1 MRSGIVSIFIIALV
15 TYSCN
20 KNKSNEKRV
29 CICVSYR
36 PLNSIC
42 LLEVRDSIRIA
53 YQGQVR
59 PIDDNTDCIISLPS
73 VFHKGKEFIPVG
85 YLYYNAD
92 NLLVKAK
99 VVFTLGNNPGID
111 TTGIR
116 SKLMQSFSYDK
127 NIHHSY
133 AYNNDTS
140 RIFKSFDYQMK

>member
-1 MRSGIVSIFIIALV
+1 MKSGISLIFIIAL
-15 TYSCN
+15 TSYSCN
-20 KNKSNEKRV
+20 KNTSNEKRV
-29 CICVSYR
+29 SICISYR

-42 LLEVRDSIRIA
+42 LLEERDSIRVA
-53 YQGQVR
+53 YQGEIR

-73 VFHKGKEFIPVG
+73 VFHKGQEFIPVG

-111 TTGIR
+111 TIGIR
-116 SKLMQSFSYDK
+116 SKLMQSFSCDK

-133 AYNNDTS
+133 TYNSDTS
-140 RIFKSFDYQMK
+140 LIFKSFDYQMK